1 METIQIINLIANLIT
16 TIGITAFVIFVFGK
30 SNMMYTLTWLE
41 RNFIKTAL
49 AITACGSLFNLL
61 SFREAPLS
69 EVALNIGLAMI
80 FSWGALFHFKY
91 FVKK

>member
-1 METIQIINLIANLIT
+1 METIQIINSIANLIT

-41 RNFIKTAL
+41 RNFIKAAL

-61 SFREAPLS
+61 SFREVPLS